1 MKAGN
6 ETINDNFELN
16 STNYTSSDAINGTIR
31 RANGT
36 LSRIT
41 ESVDEIM
48 VDRSRYVYI
57 YSALIVVVLYLVFQ
71 RALALYLFCLR
82 ASHRIHEK
90 LLQSVIRA
98 KMYFFSTNS
107 SGRVVNRFSKDL
119 YDIDYY
125 LALVLYDLTLVSV
138 TILLLILNITCNAQ
152 NTFN

>member
-1 MKAGN
+1 MAGN
-6 ETINDNFELN
+6 GTLNDDFEPN
-16 STNYTSSDAINGTIR
+16 STNYTTKNVAMNDTIR
-31 RANGT
+31 GVHET
-36 LSRIT
+36 LSQMT

-57 YSALIVVVLYLVFQ
+57 YSAFIVIVLYLVFQ
-71 RALALYLFCLR
+71 RALALYLFCLK

-98 KMYFFSTNS
+98 QMYFFNTNS
-107 SGRVVNRFSKDL
+107 SGRIVNRFSKDL

-138 TILLLILNITCNAQ
+138 TTSNQ
-152 NTFN
+152 S

>member
-1 MKAGN
+1 MAGN
-6 ETINDNFELN
+6 GTLNDDFELN
-16 STNYTSSDAINGTIR
+16 STNYTTNNVAMNDTIR
-31 RANGT
+31 GVHET
-36 LSRIT
+36 LSQMT

-57 YSALIVVVLYLVFQ
+57 YSAFIVIVLYLVFQ
-71 RALALYLFCLR
+71 RALALYLFCLK

-98 KMYFFSTNS
+98 QMYFFNTNS
-107 SGRVVNRFSKDL
+107 SGRIVNRFSKDL

-138 TILLLILNITCNAQ
+138 TTSNQ
-152 NTFN
+152 S